1 MKKMSRREF
10 KFHYR
15 CAPVHLHHLIFA
27 DDLIREG
34 LLNCNKVHVVQGIF
48 TLKIIMKRALKAFDA
63 TYGLEASQGKTPIYF
78 GDVGGEI
85 QERILQDTGF
95 YKGEFPFKDLGVGM
109 AMGPGDYAYLM

>member
-1 MKKMSRREF
+1 MKK
-10 KFHYR
+10 
-15 CAPVHLHHLIFA
+15 
-27 DDLIREG
+27 
-34 LLNCNKVHVVQGIF
+34 
-48 TLKIIMKRALKAFDA
+48 ALKAFVA

-109 AMGPGDYAYLM
+109 AMGPGDYAYLMQLGLERNMHSQGILKATYNTRNQWLNDSKLYTVKGGYRRLKGQVE